1 MEQREIG
8 LIALD
13 LDGTLLDSHKVLS
26 ERNYKALEA
35 AARKGI
41 AIVPTTG
48 RFFSGMPKAILELP
62 FLRYA
67 ITINGARVYDA
78 REDAVLRQAEMPAAL
93 AVDIM
98 TYLDGHG
105 VAYDCYQDD
114 WGWMTADTLAQAE
127 SFAPDRYYLD
137 LISRLRTPV
146 PELKAYI
153 GERGQGVQKVQ
164 AYFREDQTA
173 LRGELLKTLGTRFPD
188 TAVSSASPRNI
199 EINSAGASKGKA
211 MLALAEHLGLRQEQT
226 MAFGD
231 GLNDLSMLTMAGT
244 GVAMANACP
253 EALAAAPE
261 RTASCDED
269 GVALAIERICL

>member
-146 PELKAYI
+146 PELKA
-153 GERGQGVQKVQ
+153 
-164 AYFREDQTA
+164 
-173 LRGELLKTLGTRFPD
+173 
-188 TAVSSASPRNI
+188 
-199 EINSAGASKGKA
+199 
-211 MLALAEHLGLRQEQT
+211 
-226 MAFGD
+226 
-231 GLNDLSMLTMAGT
+231 
-244 GVAMANACP
+244 
-253 EALAAAPE
+253 
-261 RTASCDED
+261 
-269 GVALAIERICL
+269 

>member
-1 MEQREIG
+1 MEKREIG

-13 LDGTLLDSHKVLS
+13 LDGTLLDSNKVLS

-35 AARKGI
+35 AAAKGI

-48 RFFSGMPKAILELP
+48 RFFSGMPKSILELP

-67 ITINGARVYDA
+67 ITVNGARVYDA
-78 REDAVLRQAEMPAAL
+78 REDLVLRQSEIPMEL

-98 TYLDGHG
+98 AYLDGYS

-114 WGWMTADTLAQAE
+114 WGWMNADRLEQA
-127 SFAPDRYYLD
+127 SVFAPDQHYLD
-137 LISRLRTPV
+137 LITRLRTPV
-146 PELKAYI
+146 PELKAFI
-153 GERGQGVQKVQ
+153 RERGRSVQKVQ
-164 AYFREDQTA
+164 AYFQEDQIA
-173 LRGELLKTLGTRFPD
+173 LRGELLKTLGTRFPE
-188 TAVSSASPRNI
+188 TAVTSASPRNL
-199 EINSAGASKGKA
+199 EINSAGASKGAA
-211 MLALAEHLGLRQEQT
+211 MLALAGHLGLDREQT

-231 GLNDLSMLTMAGT
+231 GLNDLSMLTAAGI

-253 EALAAAPE
+253 EALAAAGE
-261 RTASCDED
+261 HTASCDED